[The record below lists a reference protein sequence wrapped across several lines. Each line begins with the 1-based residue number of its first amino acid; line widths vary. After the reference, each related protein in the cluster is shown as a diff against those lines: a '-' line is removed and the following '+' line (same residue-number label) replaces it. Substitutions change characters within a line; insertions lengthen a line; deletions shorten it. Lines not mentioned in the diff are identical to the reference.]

1 MDLRGASAEALAGLT
16 GRLDDEIGTNKS
28 AAALGDELF
37 AVSQLF
43 RTEAGLRRFATDAS
57 LAAETKQGM
66 VQQVFADRLS
76 TPALDLLTDAVG
88 RRWTLSRDLPDV
100 LERLS
105 EIAVVRSA
113 GAKAGQ
119 VTDELFALSGIVD
132 GDPALRDALS
142 DPGRSVDDKAALL
155 DSLLDDKALAAT
167 VTLAKQSLAGTYRTM
182 TAALA
187 TYRRVAAETQG
198 ETVATVRVARPLA
211 AADERAPGRAAE
223 QPVRHHGAPQRRRR
237 PGGPRRSPRGDR
249 RRGHRR
255 HHRQQAGRRPS
266 SSWPAESRPARPP
279 TRFQKLT
286 QRVGTQ

>member
-1 MDLRGASAEALAGLT
+1 MDLRGASAEALAGLAE
-16 GRLDDEIGTNKS
+16 RLEDEIGSNQS

-37 AVSQLF
+37 TVSRLF
-43 RTEAGLRRFATDAS
+43 RTEAALRRYATDAS

-66 VQQVFADRLS
+66 VQQVFADRVSDKTLE
-76 TPALDLLTDAVG
+76 LLTDAAG

-132 GDPALRDALS
+132 GNPQLRDALS

-155 DSLLDDKALAAT
+155 DSLLDGKALAAT

-187 TYRRVAAETQG
+187 SYRRVAAETQG
-198 ETVATVRVARPLA
+198 ETVATVRVARPLT
-211 AADERAPGRAAE
+211 AADEGRLAE
-223 QPVRHHGAPQRRRR
+223 LLSSQYDTTVPLNVVVDPEVLGGLRVEIGDEVIDGTIASRLDDARRRL
-237 PGGPRRSPRGDR
+237 
-249 RRGHRR
+249 
-255 HHRQQAGRRPS
+255 AG
-266 SSWPAESRPARPP
+266 
-279 TRFQKLT
+279 
-286 QRVGTQ
+286 

>member
-1 MDLRGASAEALAGLT
+1 MDLRGASAEALVGLT
-16 GRLDDEIGTNKS
+16 GRLDDEIGTNQS

-37 AVSQLF
+37 TVSQLF
-43 RTEAGLRRFATDAS
+43 RTEAALRRYATDAS
-57 LAAETKQGM
+57 LAGETKQGM
-66 VQQVFADRLS
+66 VQQVFEGRVS
-76 TPALDLLTDAVG
+76 KNALELLTDAAG

-132 GDPALRDALS
+132 TNPQLRDALS

-155 DSLLDDKALAAT
+155 ESLLDGKALAAT
-167 VTLAKQSLAGTYRTM
+167 LTLAKQSLAGTYRTM

-198 ETVATVRVARPLA
+198 ETVATVRVARPLTA
-211 AADERAPGRAAE
+211 GDEGRLAE
-223 QPVRHHGAPQRRRR
+223 LLSSQYDTTVHLNVVVDPEVLGGLRVEIGDEVIDGTIASRLDDARRRL
-237 PGGPRRSPRGDR
+237 
-249 RRGHRR
+249 
-255 HHRQQAGRRPS
+255 AG
-266 SSWPAESRPARPP
+266 
-279 TRFQKLT
+279 
-286 QRVGTQ
+286 

>member
-1 MDLRGASAEALAGLT
+1 MDLRGASAEALAGLAE
-16 GRLDDEIGTNKS
+16 RLDDEIGTNQS

-37 AVSQLF
+37 TVSRLF
-43 RTEAGLRRFATDAS
+43 RTEAALRRYATDAS

-66 VQQVFADRLS
+66 VQQVFADRVSDKTLE
-76 TPALDLLTDAVG
+76 LLTDAAG

-132 GDPALRDALS
+132 GNPQLRDALS

-155 DSLLDDKALAAT
+155 DSLLDGKALAAT

-187 TYRRVAAETQG
+187 SYRRVAAETQG

-211 AADERAPGRAAE
+211 ATDERRLAE
-223 QPVRHHGAPQRRRR
+223 LLSSQYDTTVHLNVLVDPEVLGGLRVEIGDEVIDGTIASRLDDARRRL
-237 PGGPRRSPRGDR
+237 
-249 RRGHRR
+249 
-255 HHRQQAGRRPS
+255 AG
-266 SSWPAESRPARPP
+266 
-279 TRFQKLT
+279 
-286 QRVGTQ
+286 

>member
-1 MDLRGASAEALAGLT
+1 MDLRGASAEALAGLAE
-16 GRLDDEIGTNKS
+16 RLEDEIGSNQS

-37 AVSQLF
+37 TVSRLF
-43 RTEAGLRRFATDAS
+43 RTEAALRRYATDAS

-66 VQQVFADRLS
+66 VQQVFADRVSDKTLE
-76 TPALDLLTDAVG
+76 LLTDAAG

-132 GDPALRDALS
+132 GNPQLRDALS

-155 DSLLDDKALAAT
+155 DSLLDGKALAAT

-187 TYRRVAAETQG
+187 SYRRVAAETQG

-211 AADERAPGRAAE
+211 ATDERRLAE
-223 QPVRHHGAPQRRRR
+223 LLSSQYDTTVHLNVLVDPEVLGGLRVEIGDEVIDGTIASRLDDARRRL
-237 PGGPRRSPRGDR
+237 
-249 RRGHRR
+249 
-255 HHRQQAGRRPS
+255 AG
-266 SSWPAESRPARPP
+266 
-279 TRFQKLT
+279 
-286 QRVGTQ
+286 